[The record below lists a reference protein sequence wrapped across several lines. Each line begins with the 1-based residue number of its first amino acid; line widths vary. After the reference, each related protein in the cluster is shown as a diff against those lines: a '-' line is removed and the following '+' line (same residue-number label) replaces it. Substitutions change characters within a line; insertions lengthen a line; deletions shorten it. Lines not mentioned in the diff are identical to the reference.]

1 MPLDQTRY
9 LVYGAEGFYYP
20 VLSASGGSSGIL
32 YALTDEKARRI
43 MYVEI
48 AFCNYF
54 SDIDYEPIIPPEIL
68 PAGFDAGKNNPTRR
82 KFVVEQ
88 EGLRIYNAAPS

>member
-1 MPLDQTRY
+1 M
-9 LVYGAEGFYYP
+9 
-20 VLSASGGSSGIL
+20 
-32 YALTDEKARRI
+32 
-43 MYVEI
+43 EI

-88 EGLRIYNAAPS
+88 EGLRIYNASPFLTFPILPVPYHQGNLLLRQEFIRIYIPVNSSLQRL